1 MLAKDAESSLVFDVK
16 SSTAATARTSEQRVQ
31 ALGLAELIHGFR
43 GHVNGRAGP
52 TDRGD
57 AASRTA

>member
-16 SSTAATARTSEQRVQ
+16 SSTAQTSEQRVQ